1 MRCDGW
7 HRDLDLSPVARAHIA
22 PERFDAARRHATPDA
37 DRQMPLPMRRL
48 PLAVVMCAALKA
60 MIVANEFLE
69 LEVCELK
76 QAVSHAFVRGRFKT
90 GLTTENE

>member
-37 DRQMPLPMRRL
+37 DRRDAATDEAIAACGGDVRR
-48 PLAVVMCAALKA
+48 A
-60 MIVANEFLE
+60 
-69 LEVCELK
+69 
-76 QAVSHAFVRGRFKT
+76 QSHDRRQ
-90 GLTTENE
+90 